1 MLGSSYRDPTQ
12 YSYSE
17 GDNPDSLAGLTK
29 RVEALEQGGGGGGT
43 TNYNNLTNKPK
54 INGVE
59 IKGNLTTDD
68 LDISYNDVDD
78 KPKINHVELDGDK
91 DSKEDLGI
99 VGGEV
104 DDITQQDLENMWTN
118 PLP

>member
-12 YSYSE
+12 YGYSE
-17 GDNPDSLAGLTK
+17 GNNPDSLAGLTK
-29 RVEALEQGGGGGGT
+29 RVEALEAGGGGGGT
-43 TNYNNLTNKPK
+43 TDYNALKNKPAV
-54 INGVE
+54 NGVT
-59 IKGNLTTDD
+59 LTKNTQFAD
-68 LDISYNDVDD
+68 LDPSYNDLDD

>member
-12 YSYSE
+12 YGYSE
-17 GDNPDSLAGLTK
+17 GNNPDSLAGLTK
-29 RVEALEQGGGGGGT
+29 RVEALEAGGGGGGT
-43 TNYNNLTNKPK
+43 TDYNKLKNLPT
-54 INGVE
+54 INGNQV
-59 IKGNLTTDD
+59 KGALTTDD

-78 KPKINHVELDGDK
+78 KPKINHVELTGDK